1 MTEDL
6 FANASG
12 RRGQCPFTAMKP
24 KVGQRI
30 EFQIAPAALHPR
42 LFTHL
47 IGYEPGESV
56 LVRTPLEN
64 HLPVNVHEGQAV
76 LVRCFDGTRA
86 YAFETTV
93 QRICIAP
100 FLYLHLAYPPE
111 VQYLQVRQAAR
122 VPVRF
127 LAEVR
132 AQASW
137 QPALVLDLGLG
148 GALLETSHA
157 LGETGSPVE
166 VRLAIPVDS
175 TQAEVPMTLVARL
188 QRIDRH
194 QEGAGPP
201 VWRQGVKFEGC
212 GREERMRLQNFLLRQ
227 MLEG

>member
-12 RRGQCPFTAMKP
+12 RRGRCPFTAMKP

-64 HLPVNVHEGQAV
+64 NLPVNVHEGQAV
-76 LVRCFDGTRA
+76 LVRSFDGMRA

-100 FLYLHLAYPPE
+100 FLYLHLGYPPE
-111 VQYLQVRQAAR
+111 VQFLQVRQDVR
-122 VPVRF
+122 VPVRL
-127 LAEVR
+127 LAE
-132 AQASW
+132 ACAGEHW
-137 QPALVLDLGLG
+137 IPALVLDLGLG

-166 VRLAIPVDS
+166 VRLAIPV
-175 TQAEVPMTLVARL
+175 QAMQTEVPMTLGARL
-188 QRIDRH
+188 LHVERR
-194 QEGAGPP
+194 QEGAGPT
-201 VWRQGVKFEGC
+201 VWRQGVQFEAPGKDD
-212 GREERMRLQNFLLRQ
+212 RVMLQHFLFQQ

>member
-12 RRGQCPFTAMKP
+12 RRGRCPFTAMKP
-24 KVGQRI
+24 RVGQRI

-56 LVRTPLEN
+56 LVRTPHEN
-64 HLPVNVHEGQAV
+64 NLPVNVHEGQAV
-76 LVRCFDGTRA
+76 LVRSFDGTRA

-111 VQYLQVRQAAR
+111 VQYLQVRQDAR
-122 VPVRF
+122 VPVRL

-132 AQASW
+132 AQETW
-137 QPALVLDLGLG
+137 LPALVLDLG
-148 GALLETSHA
+148 ACRT
-157 LGETGSPVE
+157 
-166 VRLAIPVDS
+166 
-175 TQAEVPMTLVARL
+175 
-188 QRIDRH
+188 
-194 QEGAGPP
+194 
-201 VWRQGVKFEGC
+201 
-212 GREERMRLQNFLLRQ
+212 
-227 MLEG
+227 